1 MKKNAGSSCLAC
13 YKMNLRRGKVSDSV
27 NNEEGAILLQGGPWS
42 RAEDDYLLQNWGC
55 ESAREIGGFLGRSKA
70 ATNGRARR
78 LGLSH
83 PTKPPPTDRL
93 TEPEI
98 AAL

>member
-1 MKKNAGSSCLAC
+1 M
-13 YKMNLRRGKVSDSV
+13 SDSV
-27 NNEEGAILLQGGPWS
+27 NDEDAILLQGGPWS
-42 RAEDDYLLQNWGC
+42 KAEDAYLMDNWGC

-98 AAL
+98 AALRRLLGNIAQGRSPWG